1 MKRFLL
7 FSGVDYYPCGGV
19 NDFEGSFESMGAIV
33 QQISQWKSD
42 DNLPDW
48 CNALDTET
56 GKRYCVDVYRLEF
69 KEMR

>member
-7 FSGVDYYPCGGV
+7 FSGNHYYPCGGA
-19 NDFEGSFESMGAIV
+19 NDFEGSFESMDAIV
-33 QQISQWKSD
+33 QQISQWKSE

-48 CNALDTET
+48 CNALDNET
-56 GKRYCVDVYRLEF
+56 GKRYHVDVYRLDF